1 MDLSIEC
8 IFEWNWQEKFPM
20 TLHDAKVPWI

>member
-1 MDLSIEC
+1 MSLRIEY

-20 TLHDAKVPWI
+20 TLHDEEVPWI